1 MGCVTSTQSENRV
14 ISNIDKN
21 KFERIEDIDLDLPNE
36 MVMMDEEQK
45 RKILKIKGMKSNGW
59 EIAAN

>member
-45 RKILKIKGMKSNGW
+45 RKILKIKGMKSTGW